1 MSNPLQDSVARI
13 GFCPEDFSINF
24 VGKELFYSNQTL
36 RSVQTE
42 FGVAAHRHETIED
55 LIAITDPA
63 SVSDKVVVID
73 QIMLDD
79 FLSRP
84 ETYTKAAGSGCVA
97 FAYRK
102 EDAARTLFEN
112 WDRSQYGDIG
122 YLPMN
127 VAPDVWRS
135 ILRLLMHEELYL
147 PSFFADCVSNGQNR
161 PQTKPCILSS
171 STAKPKDPHP
181 VYSKLT
187 RREKEVLRLVSKGQS
202 NKIIASNL
210 GITEHTVKLHMHNVA
225 GKIGVSNRTAA
236 AQFFFEVAPDEV
248 HGQAV
253 D

>member
-1 MSNPLQDSVARI
+1 MNNPLQDSVARI
-13 GFCPEDFSINF
+13 NECTEDFSINF
-24 VGKELFYSNQTL
+24 IGKELFFSNHTL
-36 RSVQTE
+36 RSVESE
-42 FGVAAHRHETIED
+42 FGVAAHRYED
-55 LIAITDPA
+55 VSELSA
-63 SVSDKVVVID
+63 SVSGGVTGKVVVVD

-79 FLSRP
+79 LLSRP
-84 ETYTKAAGSGCVA
+84 EVYTEAAGTGCLA

-102 EDAARTLFEN
+102 EDAARSLFEN
-112 WDRSQYGDIG
+112 WDRRQFGDIG

-147 PSFFADCVSNGQNR
+147 PSFVADCVLKPQNHN
-161 PQTKPCILSS
+161 KPCLV
-171 STAKPKDPHP
+171 TDNQAEPKEPNP
-181 VYSKLT
+181 LYSRLT
-187 RREKEVLRLVSKGQS
+187 RREKQVLQLASKGQS

-236 AQFFFEVAPDEV
+236 AQFYFEVTSDEAR
-248 HGQAV
+248 GQTV